1 MKVRSWLAKTAA
13 IGGTMAIISA
23 PAAAIDLN
31 GAWATD
37 AGQCKNVFEKKGNQI
52 TFAELS
58 DLHGSGFVVEGDRI
72 TGKSARC
79 TIKSR
84 KEEGSTI
91 HLLAACA
98 SDIMLQTVQFT
109 LKVLNDNA
117 ISRTFPGMEGMEIN
131 YYRCS
136 L

>member
-13 IGGTMAIISA
+13 IVGTMAIISA

>member
-13 IGGTMAIISA
+13 IVGTMAIIST

-58 DLHGSGFVVEGDRI
+58 DLHGSGFVIEGDRI

-79 TIKSR
+79 AIKSR